1 MPNTFLKMPD
11 NKDISM
17 KGKKTSKKNDEI
29 EELKIF
35 IKKKKN
41 QNVALKKII
50 AKLNTDEYLTT
61 NK

>member
-1 MPNTFLKMPD
+1 MPD

>member
-1 MPNTFLKMPD
+1 LKIIEK
-11 NKDISM
+11 KDKSM
-17 KGKKTSKKNDEI
+17 KGKKTSEKTDDI

-35 IKKKKN
+35 IKKRKN

-50 AKLNTDEYLTT
+50 AKLNTNENFTA